1 MQLRLIT
8 NEETAHRRRP
18 ARLPQVM
25 PAAAIDHFGGPEV
38 LTLHVVRAPALKVPI
53 AEAYPLAR
61 AATAHQRLAEGGVL
75 GKTVLRT
82 RES

>member
-8 NEETAHRRRP
+8 NEKTAHRRRL

-25 PAAAIDHFGGPEV
+25 SAATIDPFGGPEV
-38 LTLHVVRAPALKVPI
+38 LPLHVVRVPALKVPI
-53 AEAYPLAR
+53 AEAYPLVR
-61 AATAHQRLAEGGVL
+61 AATAHQRLAKGGVL
-75 GKTVLRT
+75 GKILLRT